1 MKAAVIEYPGPPE
14 QIRYID
20 LEPPEVGPGQVLVRT
35 ACVTV
40 NGVDTYIRSGSY
52 PIALPCPYI
61 IGRDMVGTV
70 VEVGAE
76 VRSFRTGDRV
86 WANNQGYAGRQGTF
100 AELLAV
106 DQELLYPLP
115 EGVEETAAVALL
127 HAMLTASVG
136 LLGRARIQPGETLF
150 VRAGSGSV
158 GSAALQMAQKMGCR
172 VAVTAGSP
180 GSAAWCQELGA
191 DRIIRYKEE
200 PLEDALRAF
209 APDGVDVYWDL
220 TTSADLRLAAAH
232 TARRGRIL
240 LSSGLTR
247 SAELSV
253 GEFYTRNLS
262 LFGFTVTDQS
272 PMELAGWAGII
283 NTHLLGMKARIDG
296 VLPMSQAA
304 DAHRRFEQGG
314 LDGKIVLRP

>member
-1 MKAAVIEYPGPPE
+1 MKAAVIERPGPSD
-14 QIRYID
+14 QIRYTDIA
-20 LEPPEVGPGQVLVRT
+20 PPQMGPGQVLVRT

-52 PIALPCPYI
+52 PIDLPSPYI
-61 IGRDMVGTV
+61 IGRDVVGTV
-70 VEVGAE
+70 VEVGSE
-76 VRSFRTGDRV
+76 VRSFRAGDRV

-115 EGVEETAAVALL
+115 EGVEETTAVALL
-127 HAMLTASVG
+127 HALLTASVG

-158 GSAALQMAQKMGCR
+158 GSAALQLAQKLGCR

-180 GSAAWCQELGA
+180 SSAAWCQELGA

-200 PLEDALRAF
+200 ALEDALGAF

-220 TTSADLRLAAAH
+220 TTSADLRLAATH

-247 SAELSV
+247 LAELSV
-253 GEFYTRNLS
+253 GDFYTRNLS

-272 PMELAGWAGII
+272 PEELAHWARVI
-283 NTHLLGMKARIDG
+283 NTHLLGMKARIDD
-296 VLPMSQAA
+296 VLPLSQAA
-304 DAHRRFEQGG
+304 DAHDRFERGG
-314 LDGKIVLRP
+314 LEGKIVLRP